1 VAKVI
6 ACGPVAFRNRDNL
19 EPWPEGD
26 WVKPGDFVRIPKYGG
41 DRWWVPTLDPN
52 RAEMALFILLR
63 DKDIQGVVKDP
74 LEAISFI

>member
-1 VAKVI
+1 
-6 ACGPVAFRNRDNL
+6 
-19 EPWPEGD
+19 
-26 WVKPGDFVRIPKYGG
+26 
-41 DRWWVPTLDPN
+41 LDPN